1 MPLPPPMLIPS
12 FRRPKNIRRVTTFRT
27 IMVQRWYHHN
37 PLDWPPLNPS
47 PWITTLI
54 TIINN
59 PPLQPLT
66 ITVTIIIQHCTLP
79 LFKINRLLDQF
90 LPEPFPPP
98 PIMHPR
104 PVTIIPIITISI
116 PLPPHHRVFMDPN
129 PITIPVR
136 EPSAMAV
143 DLTLQVISWDHHQ
156 SQHHHSQHRP
166 SVTQPSLDL
175 TMLGQG
181 SHHLPHH
188 CHYLCTDHPHQ
199 GVSPWVVTLLSHH
212 HLQIVQDRILIPKP
226 ILPSFIPGWKR
237 FTLIKVSSS
246 LLLSLSSFSVSH
258 PLTFPTPFFFCL
270 FNCHY
275 PHLFTS
281 TTSGRQRKKRER
293 ERESSETLLTVL

>member
-1 MPLPPPMLIPS
+1 MLIPS
-12 FRRPKNIRRVTTFRT
+12 FRRPKNIRRVITFRT

-47 PWITTLI
+47 PWITILI
-54 TIINN
+54 TITNN

-79 LFKINRLLDQF
+79 LFKINHLLDQF
-90 LPEPFPPP
+90 LPEPFPLPP
-98 PIMHPR
+98 RIMHPR

-116 PLPPHHRVFMDPN
+116 PLPHHRVFMDPN

-156 SQHHHSQHRP
+156 SHRL

-212 HLQIVQDRILIPKP
+212 HLQIVQDRTLIPKP

-246 LLLSLSSFSVSH
+246 LLFSLFFHSLLFLCLTFFLSPSLSLSVY
-258 PLTFPTPFFFCL
+258 LTV
-270 FNCHY
+270 
-275 PHLFTS
+275 
-281 TTSGRQRKKRER
+281 TTLTYSLRPPVDDRGRRER
-293 ERESSETLLTVL
+293 EREVRPS